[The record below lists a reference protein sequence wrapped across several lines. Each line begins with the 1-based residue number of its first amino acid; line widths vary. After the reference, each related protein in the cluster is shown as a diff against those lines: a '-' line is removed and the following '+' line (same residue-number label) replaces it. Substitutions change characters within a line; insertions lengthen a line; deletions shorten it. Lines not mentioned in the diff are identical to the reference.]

1 MMKDINELCGLE
13 TPTID
18 KVVTF
23 FQKFLGK
30 EYIVNGALNGRNAAE
45 TKAPPI
51 CRFSSTAT
59 AGMQWRP
66 NTTSDKIWMF

>member
-45 TKAPPI
+45 TKAPQNFGLTTLQRL
-51 CRFSSTAT
+51 CSSAKQPP
-59 AGMQWRP
+59 GYDP
-66 NTTSDKIWMF
+66 EL